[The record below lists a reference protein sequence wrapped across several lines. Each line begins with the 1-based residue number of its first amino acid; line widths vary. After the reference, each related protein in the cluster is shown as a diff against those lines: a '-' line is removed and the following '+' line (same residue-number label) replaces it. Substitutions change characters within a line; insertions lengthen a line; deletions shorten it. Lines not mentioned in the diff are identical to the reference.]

1 MVRPPLKPNSA
12 RQLPDTADSC
22 VWMAAGLVA
31 YKLCDR
37 EYDCENCPF
46 DAALRGPTSNSQ
58 GSTSS
63 SNRQGRWEFRED
75 RQYHPSHSWV
85 KEIDGTHVRVGLD
98 AFAGRL
104 LDRITSVVLPPIS
117 TRILCG
123 RPACWVVDDSEL
135 LPVRAPVSGTILRT
149 NGTVRQ
155 DPSLIAK
162 CAYDDGWLLE
172 VECCGPLGE
181 QPGLV
186 SAHQQQEETTAQL
199 RQLAR
204 FGTQDPTAYTRLGPT
219 MANGGEPITSLR
231 RFLGA
236 KRYHRL
242 IEQFIS

>member
-1 MVRPPLKPNSA
+1 MDRLPLRPNSA
-12 RQLPDTADSC
+12 RPPPDNALSC
-22 VWMAAGLVA
+22 VWMTAGLVA

-37 EYDCENCPF
+37 EYDCENCPL
-46 DAALRGPTSNSQ
+46 DAALRGPTSNSH

-63 SNRQGRWEFRED
+63 SNRKD

-85 KEIDGTHVRVGLD
+85 KEIDETRVRVGLD

-104 LDRITSVVLPPIS
+104 LDQITSVVLPPIS

-123 RPACWVVDDSEL
+123 RPACWVIDDAEL
-135 LPVRAPVSGTILRT
+135 LPVRAAVSGTVLQK
-149 NGTVRQ
+149 NGAVQ
-155 DPSLIAK
+155 HNPSLIAQS
-162 CAYDDGWLLE
+162 AYDDGWLLE
-172 VECCGPLGE
+172 VQCCGPLSE

-186 SAHQQQEETTAQL
+186 SAHQQQEETTTQL
-199 RQLAR
+199 RQLAK
-204 FGTQDPTAYTRLGPT
+204 FGAQDPTADSRLGPT

-242 IEQFIS
+242 IQQFLS